1 MKKNLKKILAF
12 LCAVVLFVTAVFT
25 ENAMNQAQAETE
37 TSTQATSTEPKPV
50 ELYGFQNV
58 TLNGLVDTQNSVM
71 VDKEYTKGT
80 ATYNLSHESSFDKKL
95 FSAWVT
101 FTNSDMT
108 YWWEN
113 RICIGG
119 TDGADWGLSV
129 APIDGGKFL
138 KIAEAEGNK
147 LNKQDNG
154 IDIEASKVVQESFL
168 GKRFLLQ
175 MGFEYLDTDN
185 DGSTDSVRI
194 LVYVNGNECKKDIV
208 ENCSTAVLGKYVR
221 VYINNNSKI
230 NIESVALPIKPVEL
244 DGFTNVDV
252 DDFVDTSEAPMQ
264 EKDYVN
270 TDSARLYKLAD
281 GTTFNKKIFTAY
293 VKFSHSGDTNWYNTR
308 LHIGGAG
315 SYTGVAVYTDGSTL
329 KIQDMSQVSPM
340 KQVTSS
346 EVNLESFF
354 GDPFLLQVGYE
365 YIDTSNIRILVYV
378 EGTKVYETTA
388 NNLNNLGGYIHL
400 ACDATNSVIGI
411 SNFTEEAKPVT
422 LSSHDTVTI
431 SDFQD
436 SAGKEMEAKGYDYD
450 SVNPTSQFSLKDGS
464 TSFNEKLL
472 SMKVKFGH
480 RNGVTPNWQNRL
492 AIPAADGNS
501 GIFVF
506 VNNED
511 DTLHIHD
518 EYNNDSDVNNPDHYQ
533 WITCDAAGVTS
544 FKDNPFILQMS
555 FKDTTNGLELV
566 VYINGKLC
574 GTYDW
579 AEAKTSDY
587 SSKLD
592 LTRSLKD
599 AFIVV
604 SDADAEEFPADP
616 AIMPDSSFEKIT
628 FGSFGIKDGTYSE
641 TMAGET
647 YTESLDQKV
656 LCGKVKFEI
665 SSWFT
670 FRLGGKTSEWYGLY
684 LNQGSDGNIDVTWKN
699 EDETTT
705 QVMDIEG
712 NILKT
717 FTSDKAKV
725 DLLGEEYDLMI
736 SMEVTD
742 QNGDSK
748 NDVKLGVW
756 FANKLYDNQY
766 YYVYGCGDSLGNKFG
781 FNMDANSKV
790 TLNSVKEYL
799 PQPDSNYERITF
811 QHFLVE
817 DGEYESKAAE
827 WFIHNSFKKKDDLD
841 KVIVCGDVQLNGG
854 AGAYMLALGEKNADP
869 YSGIFMYIKESN
881 LTLSIASDSAYI
893 SSTDA
898 GVGDTFVGNPFSL
911 MWSVEFVDS
920 VSDDGD
926 TLMNDVKVQ
935 LWFDGYLCV
944 DKTFVDGGTK
954 EELGNTFAVC
964 CPGEGD
970 SITLNSSSK
979 LLNLPGEEFG
989 KLSLSDF
996 EHNGTSATMESGT
1009 YVAGDQPSW
1018 LISGKA
1024 KGCKTLDKKVVSLD
1038 ILQSGIAG
1046 NATTTGTTYQMRIGG
1061 AGGDWYGLALNTTN
1075 TGTIDIGWCR
1085 LDGTWAQVKDGS
1097 QFMSV
1102 DVNNAIYNNQPNVSS
1117 IVNETFNLMVS
1128 MEVVDAD
1135 SNDVDDVK
1143 VRIWF
1148 NKIPFVYNGMDSF
1161 IYLDCGDSIGNNFTA
1176 GYITKNADEKAFVSL
1191 RTDAEYQS
1199 NPNYYEDITQ
1209 FRQSTGY
1216 TYPEV
1221 EGKIFAGWYTDAD
1234 YKTVLDW
1241 KKTEGSAYAKFVDD
1255 EVLRVKSQVALDANK
1270 KIPTDKTTLRFVTTV
1285 DSLMYKRVGF
1295 KYQVQGENGNYSNQ
1309 LDSYNSYTGTYEPG
1323 KNPANMVYKTMY
1335 YVGNNDDTMSYE
1347 PDAFSWQSEYFKAWS
1362 LTDIKASQYHL
1373 NVKITPYWITKD
1385 GTLVLGEERE
1395 ICVND
1400 SPTEDTS
1407 ASATIDFLGKNTMPI
1422 AGYGIWNNSDIFD
1435 MNGIDEKIFPDY
1447 DEEQYFEM
1455 FADAGINLINRGNE
1469 DYAINPSG
1477 ALRQLENGT
1486 KYGLGVFVNDSK
1498 LLDITDATE
1507 LSERLKEYSS
1517 NSKYES
1523 FSGLYLVDEPTTQDY
1538 GFAWSTLEGGE
1549 ALYTNY
1555 KSTAEL
1561 LNAEFENTEYL
1572 TYCNLFP
1579 IRDVESNFWQDI
1591 WSSSD
1596 ITKADKDAYKE
1607 YVNTINTNLNSK
1619 VISYDYYPFED
1630 TRIVGEKYDY
1640 NLYFWNMDLIRTTA
1654 LSANNGKGKPFWAY
1668 VQVGSQWKDPKT
1680 QLGENDNA
1688 EDYTLIGGTYYKKGA
1703 FDSDYYP
1710 SESQFNW
1717 IVNTSLAFGAQGIQ
1731 YFPLIQPIQ
1740 FAYDSEK
1747 AEYDF
1752 EVNGVLS
1759 AWGGKTQ
1766 WYYYAQEINKHIAE
1780 IDEVLMNA
1788 KTQKVVVPASGNAK
1802 TQTDGLSSVA
1812 TSYGVLNGVTGDALV
1827 GYFNYGGKV
1836 ALYVANNQHFAV
1848 GTDAKKQNVTL
1859 NLSNDYNEITM
1870 YDNAKK
1876 SVTATTSKQLT
1887 LTMDAGEG
1895 ILLVLE

>member
-25 ENAMNQAQAETE
+25 ENAMNQAEAETE
-37 TSTQATSTEPKPV
+37 TSTQATSTEPTPVKLKGFKNLTIGDFLDSNREKLMPGKYTEGFYRQALGVKNMNNTLFSTRITYHSGFTEGYRSSLLLGGAGEWQGFNIHPSTDGTILYIEDTWSVGGAGTLPNGSIAINASDVVVEKFVDDEFLLQLSFEYGEADASNKTTFTLGVYIEGELYNKYDISNWDMNYVGNYLQLYQQENTGITLENV
-50 ELYGFQNV
+50 ELREEPVVVDGFDNITITDFTKSDGT
-58 TLNGLVDTQNSVM
+58 TLSA
-71 VDKEYTKGT
+71 GT
-80 ATYNLSHESSFDKKL
+80 YMGEMSSSLKDESSFNNKL
-95 FSAWVT
+95 LSMYVT
-101 FTNSDMT
+101 YTG
-108 YWWEN
+108 
-113 RICIGG
+113 GG
-119 TDGADWGLSV
+119 TWNNSITLAGKAMYNSFALRPNNEGTELQFVTGDWGSS
-129 APIDGGKFL
+129 
-138 KIAEAEGNK
+138 IATDVSFIITAEEAGVSSFV
-147 LNKQDNG
+147 DN
-154 IDIEASKVVQESFL
+154 E
-168 GKRFLLQ
+168 FLLQ
-175 MGFEYLDTDN
+175 ISFLYGTETNGTADLTLGIYVDGKDCGTKTFTGCNMANTGTSLCTVIYDPTNKNIILDEVTFDPFAGY
-185 DGSTDSVRI
+185 DMISV
-194 LVYVNGNECKKDIV
+194 E
-208 ENCSTAVLGKYVR
+208 
-221 VYINNNSKI
+221 
-230 NIESVALPIKPVEL
+230 
-244 DGFTNVDV
+244 
-252 DDFVDTSEAPMQ
+252 DFVDAS
-264 EKDYVN
+264 
-270 TDSARLYKLAD
+270 
-281 GTTFNKKIFTAY
+281 
-293 VKFSHSGDTNWYNTR
+293 
-308 LHIGGAG
+308 
-315 SYTGVAVYTDGSTL
+315 
-329 KIQDMSQVSPM
+329 
-340 KQVTSS
+340 
-346 EVNLESFF
+346 
-354 GDPFLLQVGYE
+354 
-365 YIDTSNIRILVYV
+365 
-378 EGTKVYETTA
+378 
-388 NNLNNLGGYIHL
+388 
-400 ACDATNSVIGI
+400 
-411 SNFTEEAKPVT
+411 
-422 LSSHDTVTI
+422 
-431 SDFQD
+431 
-436 SAGKEMEAKGYDYD
+436 GKEMESKAYAYDAATPN
-450 SVNPTSQFSLKDGS
+450 STFSLKNAS
-464 TSFNEKLL
+464 ETFANKLL
-472 SMKVKFGH
+472 SMKVKFGYKTSGDTNYDM
-480 RNGVTPNWQNRL
+480 RMVIGGENAW
-492 AIPAADGNS
+492 S
-501 GIFVF
+501 GIFVY
-506 VNNED
+506 VNAD
-511 DTLHIHD
+511 DELCIDNYVAPEAYERINAKNTPA
-518 EYNNDSDVNNPDHYQ
+518 S
-533 WITCDAAGVTS
+533 S
-544 FKDNPFILQMS
+544 FLNTQFTLQMA
-555 FKDTTNGLELV
+555 FKDTSNGLAV
-566 VYINGKLC
+566 KVFIDGTLC
-574 GTYDW
+574 GNFTW
-579 AEAKTSDY
+579 SGVTTSDY
-587 SSKLD
+587 NNQIHL
-592 LTRSLKD
+592 RRNLKD
-599 AFIVV
+599 SFIIV
-604 SDADAEEFPADP
+604 SDPDAEEFPADP
-616 AIMPDSSFEKIT
+616 AIMPDPSFERIT
-628 FGSFGIKDGTYSE
+628 FGSFGIKDGTYSADTPE
-641 TMAGET
+641 YT
-647 YTESLDQKV
+647 YNGSLHQKV
-656 LCGKVKFEI
+656 LCGKVKFEGG
-665 SSWFT
+665 SWFNV
-670 FRLGGKTSEWYGLY
+670 RLGGSAGTWDEGLY
-684 LNQGSDGNIDVTWKN
+684 LAPVSEESMEVNWRHEGEFVGVNDVTS
-699 EDETTT
+699 
-705 QVMDIEG
+705 
-712 NILKT
+712 
-717 FTSDKAKV
+717 FTSDIAGVKFK
-725 DLLGEEYDLMI
+725 GQEYDLMV
-736 SMEVTD
+736 SFEVVDVNED
-742 QNGDSK
+742 QV
-748 NDVKLGVW
+748 NDVRFGVW
-756 FANKLYDNQY
+756 FDNQLYGERY
-766 YYVYGCGDSLGNKFG
+766 YTVNSVGDSLGNKLALG
-781 FNMDANSKV
+781 IPGGTV
-790 TLNSVKEYL
+790 TLDSVAEYL

-817 DGEYESKAAE
+817 DGEYESQGAE

-841 KVIVCGDVQLNGG
+841 KVVVCGDVQLNGG
-854 AGAYMLALGEKNADP
+854 NSTYMLALGEKNADP
-869 YSGIFMYIKESN
+869 YSGIFMWISGETM
-881 LTLSIASDSAYI
+881 TLSIQDSTTIQAAI
-893 SSTDA
+893 TSKEV
-898 GVGDTFVGNPFSL
+898 GVGDSFVGNPFSL

-920 VSDDGD
+920 VIDDGD

-944 DKTFVDGGTK
+944 DKIFVDGGTA
-954 EELGNTFAVC
+954 EELGNTLAIC

-979 LLNLPGEEFG
+979 ITNLPGEEFG

-1024 KGCKTLDKKVVSLD
+1024 KDCETLDKKVVSLD
-1038 ILQSGIAG
+1038 ILQSGTAG
-1046 NATTTGTTYQMRIGG
+1046 NATTTGTQYQMRIGG

-1075 TGTIDIGWCR
+1075 TGTIDIGWCK
-1085 LDGTWAQVKDGS
+1085 LDGSWAQVKDGS

-1128 MEVVDAD
+1128 MEVVDAN

-1176 GYITKNADEKAFVSL
+1176 GYITKNAGEKAFVSL
-1191 RTDAEYQS
+1191 RNVAEYQS

-1234 YKTVLDW
+1234 YKTVLNW

-1309 LDSYNSYTGTYEPG
+1309 LDSYNSYTGTYESG

-1335 YVGNNDDTMSYE
+1335 YVGNNDNTMSYE

-1362 LTDIKASQYHL
+1362 LTDINASQYHL

-1836 ALYVANNQHFAV
+1836 ALYVANNQHWAV
-1848 GTDAKKQNVTL
+1848 GEEAEAKSQDVTL
-1859 NLSNDYNEITM
+1859 NLAYDYNEIIK
-1870 YDNAKK
+1870 YENAERQDDIE
-1876 SVTATTSKQLT
+1876 TTNKQLK
-1887 LTMDAGEG
+1887 LTMEAGEG
-1895 ILLVLE
+1895 ILLVLDGRQE